1 MKKLIY
7 LFLIFFF
14 IASVALAKVNIN
26 TASKEKLLKLK
37 GIGPKKAEA
46 IIKRRAKKPFKNIDE
61 LIEIKGIGKKF
72 LEKNKN
78 NLCVGP
84 DC

>member
-1 MKKLIY
+1 MKKLTY
-7 LFLIFFF
+7 LILIFIF

-26 TASKEKLLKLK
+26 TASKEELLKLK

-46 IIKRRAKKPFKNIDE
+46 IIKRRDKKPFKNINE
-61 LIEIKGIGKKF
+61 LIEIKGIGEKF
-72 LEKNKN
+72 LEKNKD

>member
-1 MKKLIY
+1 MKRVIY
-7 LFLIFFF
+7 LFLIFTF
-14 IASVALAKVNIN
+14 IASIGLAKININ
-26 TASKEKLLKLK
+26 TASKEELSKLK

-46 IIKRRAKKPFKNIDE
+46 IIKRRAKKPFKSIDE

-72 LEKNKN
+72 LEKNKD

>member
-1 MKKLIY
+1 MKRVIY
-7 LFLIFFF
+7 LFLIFTF
-14 IASVALAKVNIN
+14 IASIALAKININ
-26 TASKEKLLKLK
+26 TASEEELLKLK
-37 GIGPKKAEA
+37 GIGPKIAES
-46 IIKRRAKKPFKNIDE
+46 IIKRRAKKPFKSIDE

-72 LEKNKN
+72 LEKNKD